1 MRVPFYAT
9 RNTHHV
15 HGNNRMNIN
24 SRQFETENDLQRIR
38 AMLVDARKIAGHNA
52 GYWHVG
58 DLTWRYHLL
67 GYRADPCKNY
77 RLWYD
82 DHRLIG
88 FAVFGEDFS
97 FDWQIHPQYT
107 WRGIEEE
114 MLAWAETRWDEA
126 MRDETVPQDRKRT
139 LYSGSFANDARRIAF
154 LERCGFTRGTHPM
167 IHYARPLNDPIATPQ
182 LPDGF
187 VVRGVAGEHEAG
199 NRAEAHRQAFHPSRI
214 TDDGYLKLLR
224 MPEYDRELDIV
235 SVSPDGTIAAY
246 AMCWVDAEN
255 KIGEFE
261 PVGTRPSFQR
271 KGLAR
276 AALLEGMRRMKMRG
290 AETAI
295 VCTNADN
302 IAKGLYESVGFKQV
316 NIEWDYVKA

>member
-1 MRVPFYAT
+1 
-9 RNTHHV
+9 
-15 HGNNRMNIN
+15 
-24 SRQFETENDLQRIR
+24 
-38 AMLVDARKIAGHNA
+38 MLVDARRIAGNNA

-58 DLTWRYHLL
+58 DLTWRYYLL
-67 GYRADPCKNY
+67 CYRADPCKNY

-82 DHRLIG
+82 DKHLIG

-114 MLAWAETRWDEA
+114 MLVWVETRWGEA
-126 MRDETVPQDRKRT
+126 MRDETIPQERKRA
-139 LYSGSFANDARRIAF
+139 LFSGSFANDARRITF

-167 IHYARPLNDPIATPQ
+167 IHYARSLDEPIAHPQ

-187 VVRGVAGEHEAG
+187 SVRGVAGEHEAG

-214 TDDGYLKLLR
+214 TDEGYIKLMR
-224 MPEYDRELDIV
+224 MFEYDCALDV
-235 SVSPDGTIAAY
+235 VAVSPDGAIVAY

-261 PVGTRPSFQR
+261 PVGARTDYRR
-271 KGLAR
+271 KGLTR
-276 AALLEGMRRMKMRG
+276 AALLEGLRRMQARD
-290 AETAI
+290 ADTAV

-302 IAKGLYESVGFKQV
+302 VAKGSYESVGFKQV
-316 NIEWDYVKA
+316 NIEWDYTRRVA